1 MLDLPLVEIKRLLK
15 LMSQPSAACDD
26 VDRLIEGELA
36 RVRTRIRSL
45 RALEQQLSAQH
56 SCCTTPPQTAA
67 ECGILHELVTTAH
80 QESGPT
86 IGPSDEGDR
95 VGLGPCLS
103 WEPSRQRRLFQ
114 RRFRC
119 PTRYST
125 MR

>member
-67 ECGILHELVTTAH
+67 ECGILHELVAAAH
-80 QESGPT
+80 GEVCACHPNASPA
-86 IGPSDEGDR
+86 P
-95 VGLGPCLS
+95 V
-103 WEPSRQRRLFQ
+103 
-114 RRFRC
+114 
-119 PTRYST
+119 T
-125 MR
+125 MRSVREKR

>member
-56 SCCTTPPQTAA
+56 SCCTTPPPDSRRVRHPA
-67 ECGILHELVTTAH
+67 
-80 QESGPT
+80 
-86 IGPSDEGDR
+86 R
-95 VGLGPCLS
+95 VGDHS
-103 WEPSRQRRLFQ
+103 TSRIGTDNRAVR
-114 RRFRC
+114 
-119 PTRYST
+119 
-125 MR
+125 